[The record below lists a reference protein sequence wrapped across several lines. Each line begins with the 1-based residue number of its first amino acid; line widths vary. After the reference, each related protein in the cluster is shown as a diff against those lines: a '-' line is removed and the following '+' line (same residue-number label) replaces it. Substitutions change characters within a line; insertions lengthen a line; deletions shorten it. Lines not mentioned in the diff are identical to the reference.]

1 MTVYKDIYGFQAM
14 DEIRKGTDVYVIDK
28 GNREIYCMN
37 TMRVADFINI
47 VNRDNND
54 NRFSF
59 YIVERDTETIEAEK

>member
-1 MTVYKDIYGFQAM
+1 MEIYKDIYGFQAM
-14 DEIRKGTDVYVIDK
+14 DEIRKGTHVYVIDK

-54 NRFSF
+54 DRFSF
-59 YIVERDTETIEAEK
+59 YVVEETKETNE